1 MTVEQAINLSDF
13 YQLMAIALRCPT
25 RELAEGLLD
34 GGFADDL
41 AACLEGLGIPADE
54 ADAAYDRLCAAVL
67 ADAADVETLFH
78 KLRVEYTGLFLVPKR
93 EKIYIYESRF
103 CYPKNADPKQYSMF
117 VSPCA
122 LHAEQCYKEAGVR
135 VRKDL
140 QEAPDHMAT
149 ELEYISYLYRKLAE
163 SLSRAEQAGGSQTLA
178 HVAEDPILNEKQEI
192 LLWKVRIETFWQ
204 KHLSKWHDA
213 FLAEIQ
219 EKTELE
225 TYRALAALGGMRFDV
240 PGSGR

>member
-13 YQLMAIALRCPT
+13 YQLMAIAMRCPT
-25 RELAEGLLD
+25 KELAEGLLD
-34 GGFADDL
+34 GSFADDM
-41 AACLEGLGIPADE
+41 AACMEGLGVSADVADE
-54 ADAAYDRLCAAVL
+54 AYDTLCAAVL
-67 ADAADVETLFH
+67 ADASQAEELFH
-78 KLRVEYTGLFLVPKR
+78 LLRVEYTRLFLIPKK

-103 CYPKNADPKQYSMF
+103 CYPKDADPRQYSMF

-140 QEAPDHMAT
+140 QEVPDHMAT
-149 ELEYISYLYRKLAE
+149 ELEYISYLYRKMAE
-163 SLSRAEQAGGSQTLA
+163 TITMENKTEQ
-178 HVAEDPILNEKQEI
+178 V
-192 LLWKVRIETFWQ
+192 LWKVRIETFWQ
-204 KHLSKWHDA
+204 KHLNKWYDA

-219 EKTELE
+219 EKTESE
-225 TYRALAALGGMRFDV
+225 TYKVLATLGGMRFDV

>member
-1 MTVEQAINLSDF
+1 MTVEQAINYSDF
-13 YQLMAIALRCPT
+13 YQLMAISMRYPT

-34 GGFADDL
+34 GSFADDM
-41 AACLEGLGIPADE
+41 AACLEGLGISADE
-54 ADAAYDRLCAAVL
+54 ADAAYDKLCAAVL

-78 KLRVEYTGLFLVPKR
+78 RLRVEYTGLFLVPKR

-103 CYPKNADPKQYSMF
+103 CYPKDADPKQYSMF

-163 SLSRAEQAGGSQTLA
+163 TMSEVSQEKEREAASGQESPLNKQQQ
-178 HVAEDPILNEKQEI
+178 ILV
-192 LLWKVRIETFWQ
+192 WKLRIDTFWQ
-204 KHLSKWHDA
+204 KHLSKWYDD
-213 FLAEIQ
+213 FLEEIQ
-219 EKTELE
+219 KKTELE
-225 TYRALAALGGMRFDV
+225 TYRALAILGGMKFDE
-240 PGSGR
+240 SGNGR

>member
-13 YQLMAIALRCPT
+13 YQLMAIAMRCPT
-25 RELAEGLLD
+25 KELAEGLLD
-34 GGFADDL
+34 GSFADDM
-41 AACLEGLGIPADE
+41 AACMEGLGVSADVADE
-54 ADAAYDRLCAAVL
+54 AYDTLCAAVL
-67 ADAADVETLFH
+67 ADASQAEELFH
-78 KLRVEYTGLFLVPKR
+78 LLRVEYTRLFLIPKK

-103 CYPKNADPKQYSMF
+103 CYPKDADPRQYSMF

-140 QEAPDHMAT
+140 QEVPDHMAT
-149 ELEYISYLYRKLAE
+149 ELEYISYLYRKMAE
-163 SLSRAEQAGGSQTLA
+163 TITMENKTEQ
-178 HVAEDPILNEKQEI
+178 V
-192 LLWKVRIETFWQ
+192 LWKVRIETFWQ
-204 KHLSKWHDA
+204 KHLNKWYDA

-219 EKTELE
+219 EKTESE
-225 TYRALAALGGMRFDV
+225 TYKALATLGGMRFDV